1 MPNSSE
7 TVSESRSTET
17 KTEESLVVFHV
28 DSKNPQAPAK
38 AKPEVKRRR
47 ILFESTCEDPEGLY
61 EKGVTEKVYPKK
73 GMKKP
78 AILEEEAGSFS
89 SLGSSEKELT
99 LFLLHRNEGNA
110 YKHA

>member
-1 MPNSSE
+1 MLYRDKNREKCQIPLKQSLKDALQRQKQRKMPNSSE

-47 ILFESTCEDPEGLY
+47 ILFESTCEDP
-61 EKGVTEKVYPKK
+61 
-73 GMKKP
+73 
-78 AILEEEAGSFS
+78 
-89 SLGSSEKELT
+89 
-99 LFLLHRNEGNA
+99 
-110 YKHA
+110 